1 MNGRVRPAWHSLCDS
16 DTEEEPC
23 GQLPS
28 LAAVPPFPSGQM
40 PVQPLVGTGRHLRE
54 GFLTWSQIV
63 VERQQW
69 FATAWRLATM
79 WRLLAVFGTWKCIWK
94 IESLRLARQKALEE
108 HRRTDGVNM
117 REVIDFLD
125 ETIARHVRDLG
136 AGLHPGVSSYTR
148 HR

>member
-1 MNGRVRPAWHSLCDS
+1 
-16 DTEEEPC
+16 
-23 GQLPS
+23 
-28 LAAVPPFPSGQM
+28 M
-40 PVQPLVGTGRHLRE
+40 PVQHLVGTGRHLRE

-79 WRLLAVFGTWKCIWK
+79 WRLLAVFGTWKCIWT
-94 IESLRLARQKALEE
+94 IESLRQARHKALEE

-148 HR
+148 RR